1 MTIAVTGL
9 SAADNPAPGV
19 AVARAIRQSS
29 EFRGTLI
36 GLTFDH
42 RHTGLYASRIFDEL
56 FVIPPPARG
65 AEAFVSALREISR
78 SHPIQVLF
86 PTLDPEVL
94 LAAKSAREL
103 RGFGIRCLLPD
114 ERQIKRRAKPVL
126 PELAKRFGFGSP
138 KTLVLASRT
147 ALGVA
152 TQTFPYPFYLK
163 GSFTDAQLIKSQAE
177 AEWVF
182 ARLQSQWGLPLL
194 AQERISGEELDLAVL
209 ADTSHRLVGAVP
221 MKKLGVTDRG
231 KGWAGT
237 TVLLP
242 EVVTKA
248 GLLMR
253 SLRWVGPA
261 EIEMIHDPVSGI
273 VHLIE
278 INPRFPAWIAF
289 TPHTGQNLPW
299 MAVKLAMGLSV
310 EPVKNYT
317 VGALFTR
324 TVEDFFHPVERM
336 TEFALAETAR

>member
-1 MTIAVTGL
+1 MTIAITGL
-9 SAADNPAPGV
+9 NAADNPAPGV
-19 AVARAIRQSS
+19 AVARALRQAP
-29 EFRGTLI
+29 EFQGKLV

-42 RHTGLYASRIFDEL
+42 RHTGLYASGIFDEL

-65 AEAFVSALREISR
+65 GAAFVSALGEICR
-78 SHPIQVLF
+78 SCPIQVLF

-94 LAAKSAREL
+94 LVAKAEREL
-103 RGFGIRCLLPD
+103 RGFGIRSLLPD

-126 PELAKRFGFGSP
+126 PDLARRFGFGSP
-138 KTLVLASRT
+138 KTLVLSSRT

-163 GSFTDAQLIKSQAE
+163 GSFTDAQLVRSQAE

-194 AQERISGEELDLAVL
+194 AQERVSGEELDLAVL
-209 ADTSHRLVGAVP
+209 ADTTHRLVGAVP

-242 EVVTKA
+242 EVIAKA

-253 SLRWVGPA
+253 SLKWVGPA
-261 EIEMIHDPVSGI
+261 EIEMIHDPMSGV

-299 MAVKLAMGLSV
+299 MAVKLALGL
-310 EPVKNYT
+310 PVAPANDYA

-324 TVEDFFHPVERM
+324 SVEDFFHPYERV
-336 TEFALAETAR
+336 TQFAAAEAAR